1 MDFIVEIYYYKF
13 KCNIKDVIKLEKEN
27 VIRFIKESF
36 LRSNAEKQKK
46 LQELL
51 NSVLE
56 MDDNKID
63 EQFYYKI
70 INQVNNL

>member
-1 MDFIVEIYYYKF
+1 M
-13 KCNIKDVIKLEKEN
+13 EKES

-36 LRSNAEKQKK
+36 LGSNAEKQKQ

-56 MDDNKID
+56 MDEDKID
-63 EQFYYKI
+63 EQFYDKI

>member
-1 MDFIVEIYYYKF
+1 M
-13 KCNIKDVIKLEKEN
+13 IKLEKEN

-36 LRSNAEKQKK
+36 WESNAEKQKK

>member
-1 MDFIVEIYYYKF
+1 M
-13 KCNIKDVIKLEKEN
+13 IKLEKEN

-36 LRSNAEKQKK
+36 LGSNAEKQKK
-46 LQELL
+46 LQVLL

-56 MDDNKID
+56 MDEDKID

>member
-1 MDFIVEIYYYKF
+1 M
-13 KCNIKDVIKLEKEN
+13 IKLEKEN

-36 LRSNAEKQKK
+36 LGSNAEKQKK

-56 MDDNKID
+56 MDDNKIN

>member
-1 MDFIVEIYYYKF
+1 M
-13 KCNIKDVIKLEKEN
+13 IKLEKEN

-36 LRSNAEKQKK
+36 LGSNAEKQKK

>member
-1 MDFIVEIYYYKF
+1 M
-13 KCNIKDVIKLEKEN
+13 EKEN
-27 VIRFIKESF
+27 VVRFIKESF
-36 LRSNAEKQKK
+36 LGSTADKQKK

-56 MDDNKID
+56 MDEDKID
-63 EQFYYKI
+63 EQFYVKI

>member
-1 MDFIVEIYYYKF
+1 M
-13 KCNIKDVIKLEKEN
+13 EKEN

>member
-1 MDFIVEIYYYKF
+1 M
-13 KCNIKDVIKLEKEN
+13 IKLEKEN

-36 LRSNAEKQKK
+36 LGCNAEKQKK
-46 LQELL
+46 LQEML

-56 MDDNKID
+56 MDEDKID
-63 EQFYYKI
+63 EQFYEKI

>member
-1 MDFIVEIYYYKF
+1 M
-13 KCNIKDVIKLEKEN
+13 EKEN

-36 LRSNAEKQKK
+36 LGSNAEKQKK
-46 LQELL
+46 LQEIL

-56 MDDNKID
+56 IDDNKID

>member
-1 MDFIVEIYYYKF
+1 MEIYYYKF
-13 KCNIKDVIKLEKEN
+13 KCNIKDVIKLEKES

-36 LRSNAEKQKK
+36 LGSNAEKQKK

-56 MDDNKID
+56 MDEDKID
-63 EQFYYKI
+63 EQFYDKI

>member
-1 MDFIVEIYYYKF
+1 M
-13 KCNIKDVIKLEKEN
+13 IKLEKEN

-36 LRSNAEKQKK
+36 LGSNAEKQKK

-56 MDDNKID
+56 MDEDKID
-63 EQFYYKI
+63 EQFYDKI

>member
-1 MDFIVEIYYYKF
+1 M
-13 KCNIKDVIKLEKEN
+13 EKEN

-36 LRSNAEKQKK
+36 LESNAEKQKK
-46 LQELL
+46 LQEIL

>member
-1 MDFIVEIYYYKF
+1 MEIYYYKF

-36 LRSNAEKQKK
+36 LGSNAEKQKK
-46 LQELL
+46 LQEIL
-51 NSVLE
+51 NSVLK
-56 MDDNKID
+56 MDENKID

>member
-1 MDFIVEIYYYKF
+1 M
-13 KCNIKDVIKLEKEN
+13 IKLEKED

-36 LRSNAEKQKK
+36 LGSNAEKQKK

-56 MDDNKID
+56 MDEDKID
-63 EQFYYKI
+63 DQFYYKT

>member
-1 MDFIVEIYYYKF
+1 MEIYYYKF

-36 LRSNAEKQKK
+36 LGSNSEKQKK
-46 LQELL
+46 LQEIL

-56 MDDNKID
+56 MDENKID

>member
-1 MDFIVEIYYYKF
+1 M
-13 KCNIKDVIKLEKEN
+13 NKLEKEN
-27 VIRFIKESF
+27 VVRFIKESF
-36 LRSNAEKQKK
+36 LNCSAEKQKK

-56 MDDNKID
+56 MDENKID
-63 EQFYYKI
+63 EQFYEKI

>member
-1 MDFIVEIYYYKF
+1 M
-13 KCNIKDVIKLEKEN
+13 EKEN

-36 LRSNAEKQKK
+36 LGSNAEKKKK
-46 LQELL
+46 LQEIL

>member
-36 LRSNAEKQKK
+36 LGSNAEKQKK

-56 MDDNKID
+56 MDDNKIN

-70 INQVNNL
+70 INQENK

>member
-1 MDFIVEIYYYKF
+1 M
-13 KCNIKDVIKLEKEN
+13 IKLEKEN

-36 LRSNAEKQKK
+36 LRSNSEKQKK

>member
-1 MDFIVEIYYYKF
+1 M
-13 KCNIKDVIKLEKEN
+13 IKLEKEN

-36 LRSNAEKQKK
+36 LGSNAEKQKK
-46 LQELL
+46 LQEIL

-56 MDDNKID
+56 MDENKID

>member
-1 MDFIVEIYYYKF
+1 M
-13 KCNIKDVIKLEKEN
+13 EKED

-36 LRSNAEKQKK
+36 LGSNAEKQKK

-56 MDDNKID
+56 MDEDKID
-63 EQFYYKI
+63 DQFYYKT

>member
-1 MDFIVEIYYYKF
+1 M
-13 KCNIKDVIKLEKEN
+13 IKLEKEN

-36 LRSNAEKQKK
+36 LGNNAEKQKK

-56 MDDNKID
+56 MDDNKIN